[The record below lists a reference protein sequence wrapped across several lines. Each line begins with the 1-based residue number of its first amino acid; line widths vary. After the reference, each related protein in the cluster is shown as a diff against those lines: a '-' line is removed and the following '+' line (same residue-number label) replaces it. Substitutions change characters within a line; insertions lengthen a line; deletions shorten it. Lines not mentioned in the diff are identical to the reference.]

1 MKAFLILIGIVL
13 FFYIFIIYNYDD
25 TIDNGQNEH
34 HWPLD

>member
-13 FFYIFIIYNYDD
+13 FFIFIIYNYDD